1 MPEIKKEATAGAAQ
15 AEEEEEVVE
24 ESGVAATVSLTP
36 QPTPPPLSV
45 RPSEPAPLP
54 PQPQAQPQAQV
65 SEVVLAFGRLVCDV
79 AVAPP
84 LAVPAGVL
92 APAFP
97 RVLAVA
103 GFVPAALLPSPPSV
117 AVHSVVPVLLRGAG
131 AERDRTQR
139 AFFALLQHTLVS
151 EHQHALV
158 ALDADWFAV
167 LTAPYVL
174 PFSGTERPSS
184 PLQLLLLHVL
194 APAAELPGIGRLT
207 VDSLA
212 LCTPPPF
219 AVI

>member
-15 AEEEEEVVE
+15 AEEEEVVE

-54 PQPQAQPQAQV
+54 PQPQV

-194 APAAELPGIGRLT
+194 APAATLPGIGRLT

>member
-1 MPEIKKEATAGAAQ
+1 MPEIKKEAAAGREG
-15 AEEEEEVVE
+15 EEEEEVVE
-24 ESGVAATVSLTP
+24 ESGVAPTVSLTP
-36 QPTPPPLSV
+36 QPTPPPLPPGT
-45 RPSEPAPLP
+45 RASEPPSP
-54 PQPQAQPQAQV
+54 PPQAQF

-92 APAFP
+92 ARAFP

-117 AVHSVVPVLLRGAG
+117 AVHSVVPVLLRGAP
-131 AERDRTQR
+131 AARDRTQR
-139 AFFALLQHTLVS
+139 AFFALLQRTLVS

-158 ALDADWFAV
+158 ALDADWLAV

-174 PFSGTERPSS
+174 PFAGTERPSS

-194 APAAELPGIGRLT
+194 APGAELPGIGRLT
-207 VDSLA
+207 LDSLS
-212 LCTPPPF
+212 LCSPPPF